1 MVWSPDRCYLESPE
15 GKRLQLQV
23 DNGCP
28 QLCELEALS
37 LIARLEDRRLEELNN
52 SVLTTKGKLKISA
65 VAMARTWDSY
75 LLDYVMTGSFESGL
89 RAVRDAPFLSDIP
102 GECLRELVPSAG
114 LWSGW
119 DAMKNIGFL
128 TRPQRRKLWGSGRWV
143 IHLFSG
149 EQGHWELFKLDS
161 GNTSVL
167 ELDSARCAGQ
177 DIMRGEV
184 WQMLMWA
191 AKEGKID
198 LVIGGPPGRSSQH
211 ARGGVRD
218 VKSMTLVARMLW
230 LHAVAQVGREVNG
243 GPSTRSRDVGFVLEY
258 PEGMTPEAHG
268 AVSAKIEADEDAS
281 RVADGQGLPAT
292 WDETRWLWEHVQRP
306 RLERQTG
313 ASTMDARVPFWD
325 TRMWKEYQ
333 RMNGFRTVSFDQ
345 GAMGGDSVNPT
356 TLGTNVNNLL
366 SLDGLRV
373 SEECGLPLR
382 GDRDHVWAPGLV
394 EALVVALSFWD
405 RDPRCAPRLPRL
417 QAFTPE
423 QWKEHVNS
431 NHAVCRRDC
440 ATCVTSRG
448 TGKQHRRV
456 HHPDSY
462 VLTADVAGPLSPG
475 LDPTSKGTMGR
486 NLRYILIAKYVV
498 PKQYIVMF
506 SGKEPPADDGVE
518 IFAKDKV
525 STDEDEKFR
534 RISLARTGLKLL
546 KSLVRTEWMSSSFR
560 RSYREQESMTMTRRT
575 TNRQKWQMGKARMRI
590 RRLSQM
596 IQ

>member
-1 MVWSPDRCYLESPE
+1 M
-15 GKRLQLQV
+15 
-23 DNGCP
+23 
-28 QLCELEALS
+28 
-37 LIARLEDRRLEELNN
+37 
-52 SVLTTKGKLKISA
+52 
-65 VAMARTWDSY
+65 
-75 LLDYVMTGSFESGL
+75 
-89 RAVRDAPFLSDIP
+89 
-102 GECLRELVPSAG
+102 
-114 LWSGW
+114 
-119 DAMKNIGFL
+119 
-128 TRPQRRKLWGSGRWV
+128 
-143 IHLFSG
+143 
-149 EQGHWELFKLDS
+149 
-161 GNTSVL
+161 
-167 ELDSARCAGQ
+167 
-177 DIMRGEV
+177 
-184 WQMLMWA
+184 
-191 AKEGKID
+191 
-198 LVIGGPPGRSSQH
+198 
-211 ARGGVRD
+211 
-218 VKSMTLVARMLW
+218 
-230 LHAVAQVGREVNG
+230 
-243 GPSTRSRDVGFVLEY
+243 
-258 PEGMTPEAHG
+258 
-268 AVSAKIEADEDAS
+268 SAKIETDEDAS

-431 NHAVCRRDC
+431 NHAVYRRDC

-498 PKQYIVMF
+498 PKQYIAMF

-525 STDEDEKFR
+525 SP
-534 RISLARTGLKLL
+534 
-546 KSLVRTEWMSSSFR
+546 
-560 RSYREQESMTMTRRT
+560 
-575 TNRQKWQMGKARMRI
+575 
-590 RRLSQM
+590 
-596 IQ
+596 